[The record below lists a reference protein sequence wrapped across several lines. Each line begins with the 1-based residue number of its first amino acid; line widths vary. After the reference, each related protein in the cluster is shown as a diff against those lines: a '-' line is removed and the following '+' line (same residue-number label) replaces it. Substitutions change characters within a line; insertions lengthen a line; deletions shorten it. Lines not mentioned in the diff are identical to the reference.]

1 VLAPVDG
8 IVLFAGELERGG
20 TVVLLLGPRWR
31 LHYLAHLESRTVG
44 TGRPVAA
51 GATVGTVGDS
61 GNARG
66 KPPHLHYAIVTLLPY
81 PWRITGQT
89 QGWKKAF
96 FLDPGAWLASAAR

>member
-1 VLAPVDG
+1 
-8 IVLFAGELERGG
+8 
-20 TVVLLLGPRWR
+20 
-31 LHYLAHLESRTVG
+31 
-44 TGRPVAA
+44 
-51 GATVGTVGDS
+51 VGTVGDS